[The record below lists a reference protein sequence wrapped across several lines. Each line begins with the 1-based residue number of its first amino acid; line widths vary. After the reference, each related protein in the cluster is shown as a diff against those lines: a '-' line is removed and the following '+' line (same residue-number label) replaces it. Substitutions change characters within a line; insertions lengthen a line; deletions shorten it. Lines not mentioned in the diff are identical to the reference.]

1 MDRRVTPPKRVTDL
15 HGVPH
20 LFFGYEFPM
29 RVIAKKKLLN
39 EYFGVL

>member
-1 MDRRVTPPKRVTDL
+1 MDRRVTHLSGLPYL